1 MLILIDG
8 CNLLHVEG
16 ILPPEVAGVDAA
28 GLAALVAGSRYRR
41 EEAILVMDGPRGGG
55 GGRDRVRVVASGAGR
70 SADAWIAAMVDR
82 SSSPRSILVVS
93 SDREV
98 QRHARRRR
106 CRVLDAER
114 FLRQIGEDA
123 VSTRSGR
130 RGGPLPRGHARQE
143 PLDTE
148 AWIRAFGIAEA
159 DLMTPPAA
167 ANPAPSPPAAATS
180 SPSPLPR
187 PSPPGHKAAA
197 DLDLAALD
205 RFDTSEWL
213 GERQSPPDR
222 SQA

>member
-16 ILPPEVAGVDAA
+16 VLPPEVAGVDAT

-41 EEAILVMDGPRGGG
+41 EETILVMDGPRSGG

-82 SSSPRSILVVS
+82 STSPRSILVVS

-98 QRHARRRR
+98 IRHARRRR
-106 CRVLDAER
+106 CRVLDAES

-130 RGGPLPRGHARQE
+130 RGGPLPRGHARHE
-143 PLDTE
+143 PIDTDG
-148 AWIRAFGIAEA
+148 WIRAFGIAEA
-159 DLMTPPAA
+159 DLDLPAAASAPPHSPATTPSASPPPPKGTPPGNPPAA
-167 ANPAPSPPAAATS
+167 HP
-180 SPSPLPR
+180 
-187 PSPPGHKAAA
+187 
-197 DLDLAALD
+197 DLEALD
-205 RFDTSEWL
+205 RFDTSDWL
-213 GERQSPPDR
+213 GPRQSPPSDA
-222 SQA
+222 SPN